1 MVEWLKTE
9 GLVDY
14 NIAVSFMESRA
25 SEIAANKNKELV
37 WLLEHPPF
45 IPLVLQPMKT
55 TFWIKTAFLF
65 IVQGAVVS
73 LLITGQAKG
82 LLT

>member
-14 NIAVSFMESRA
+14 NIAVSFMETRV
-25 SEIAANKNKELV
+25 SEIAANENKELV
-37 WLLEHPPF
+37 WLLEHPPL
-45 IPLVLQPMKT
+45 ILLVLQPMKR

-65 IVQGAVVS
+65 IVQDEVVS
-73 LLITGQAKG
+73 LPIMGRAKG
-82 LLT
+82 SPT